1 MSLPV
6 TITGSQIQLGSAGK
20 LFDLYAPLDIEE
32 KAFDLSPDGKHF
44 VANVISEEYMRTPI
58 TMVVDW
64 TAGLAD

>member
-6 TITGSQIQLGSAGK
+6 TITDSQVQLGSASR

-44 VANVISEEYMRTPI
+44 LANVISEEHMRAAI
-58 TMVVDW
+58 TVVVDW
-64 TAGLAD
+64 TAGSGD